1 MKTLSVREMRA
12 VLPHLDEVVAAAGEI
27 VITRRGRPLA
37 RVLPARV
44 RGAMPTHAD
53 LRASMPRLKRRSETL
68 IRADRDAR

>member
-37 RVLPARV
+37 RVLPARG